1 MREQVIFYGNQK
13 SGTTAIAKLFAERAG
28 LTYCNDPLYNFDKG
42 RAILLRFLLVFP
54 SALPLFVKLSK
65 ATFKGG
71 VVKDPDFSFMFSSVR
86 AAYRPTKEVFVC
98 RDPRDNIRS
107 ILNRLGVDGHVA
119 SRSIGFDELTGGN
132 KHWLE
137 ILNGFD
143 GFYQGSSVIER
154 LAYRCKANFNTY
166 ISNSNDMYLAKY
178 EDFLNGKTEFIDGL
192 IESLS
197 LDGMNSIHD
206 LVDKQYQ
213 PKGDNS
219 LSYMEFFGEENLNV
233 INSICRE
240 EMQILGYSV

>member
-1 MREQVIFYGNQK
+1 
-13 SGTTAIAKLFAERAG
+13 
-28 LTYCNDPLYNFDKG
+28 
-42 RAILLRFLLVFP
+42 
-54 SALPLFVKLSK
+54 
-65 ATFKGG
+65 
-71 VVKDPDFSFMFSSVR
+71 
-86 AAYRPTKEVFVC
+86 
-98 RDPRDNIRS
+98 
-107 ILNRLGVDGHVA
+107 
-119 SRSIGFDELTGGN
+119 
-132 KHWLE
+132 
-137 ILNGFD
+137 
-143 GFYQGSSVIER
+143 
-154 LAYRCKANFNTY
+154 
-166 ISNSNDMYLAKY
+166 MYLAKY